1 MTESRLM
8 YLYENQFALQGYKL
22 IAGLDEAGRGPIAG
36 PVVAACVIL
45 HPDDEIIGLNDSKQL
60 SEQKRNELEIQI
72 KQRAICYQV
81 AFVDEATIDRINI
94 YQASKMAMLDA
105 LKKMAIQPDAL
116 LTDAMPLKEANI
128 PYLPLIHG
136 DALSAS
142 IAAASILAKV
152 ERDRYMLHMDELYP
166 GYGFSKHKGYYTLE
180 HKLAL
185 LTHGATP
192 IHRKTFA
199 PVQQILYPANT
210 LF

>member
-1 MTESRLM
+1 MIESRLM
-8 YLYENQFALQGYKL
+8 YLYEEQFVLQGYKL

-45 HPDDEIIGLNDSKQL
+45 NPDDEIMGLNDSKQL
-60 SEQKRNELEIQI
+60 SERKRNELEIQI

-94 YQASKMAMLDA
+94 YQASKLAMLHA
-105 LKKMAIQPDAL
+105 LKKMDIMPDAL

-128 PYLPLIHG
+128 PYLSLIHG

-152 ERDRYMLHMDELYP
+152 ERDRYMKQMDELYP
-166 GYGFSKHKGYYTLE
+166 GYGFSKHKGYYTKE
-180 HKLAL
+180 HKVAL
-185 LTHGATP
+185 LTHGVTP